1 LQEEADAN
9 LNVMQ
14 IGFRSASEKPANDAD
29 QRFSSEREMIQ
40 TSLSRTAHVF
50 AINWSGSHHR
60 RSRVPGTLSIIKHR
74 LLFSVATV
82 SIAVALGF
90 AAGRS
95 SFSVSDSA
103 PISAAAVAP
112 AAAQPPATVTLS
124 EPKLAN
130 LQLQIAQAKAGPLVR
145 AVSATG
151 SIGYDQ
157 LHLARIKPMARGR
170 IETLDVTIGDRV
182 VAGQGLA
189 VLDNFD
195 LSAAH
200 SRVLSA
206 EAALNQAKAQLAA
219 ASAAYDRAANLI
231 RSDLVTQAELQARR
245 ATVAT
250 MEADLRTKEAELRQ
264 YHQEEARLLP
274 VRSAA
279 AGSGSSSD
287 QPPADSRGAIVA
299 PFAGVV
305 DSVSVATGEIVDPA
319 TPIFTVSDLSTV
331 WVQADVAAR
340 DLDAVK
346 VGDAVEVKVSA
357 FPGRVF
363 AGRVTYIPDQIESAT
378 GMAKVRSEVPNP
390 DGALRVNMF
399 ATVNILSPQGGD
411 AVLVP
416 SESLQEVNGQSVVFI
431 PTGQGQFAWRAVHTG
446 LVANGKTQITSGLA
460 AGTQVVGE
468 GSYWLKAALMQ
479 STITDQG

>member
-1 LQEEADAN
+1 
-9 LNVMQ
+9 
-14 IGFRSASEKPANDAD
+14 
-29 QRFSSEREMIQ
+29 
-40 TSLSRTAHVF
+40 
-50 AINWSGSHHR
+50 
-60 RSRVPGTLSIIKHR
+60 
-74 LLFSVATV
+74 
-82 SIAVALGF
+82 
-90 AAGRS
+90 
-95 SFSVSDSA
+95 
-103 PISAAAVAP
+103 
-112 AAAQPPATVTLS
+112 
-124 EPKLAN
+124 
-130 LQLQIAQAKAGPLVR
+130 VR

-151 SIGYDQ
+151 SVGYDQ
-157 LHLARIKPMARGR
+157 LHLARIKPTARGR
-170 IETLDVTIGDRV
+170 IETVNVTGGDRV
-182 VAGQGLA
+182 VAGQRLA

-219 ASAAYDRAANLI
+219 AGAAYDRAANLI
-231 RSDLVTQAELQARR
+231 RSDLVTQAELEARR

-250 MEADLRTKEAELRQ
+250 MEAGLRSKEAELRQ
-264 YHQEEARLLP
+264 YHEEEARLLP
-274 VRSAA
+274 VRPAA

-331 WVQADVAAR
+331 WVQADVAEK
-340 DLDAVK
+340 DLGAVK
-346 VGDAVEVKVSA
+346 VGDAVEVRVSA

-378 GMAKVRSEVPNP
+378 GMAKVRCEVPNL
-390 DGALRVNMF
+390 DGSLRVNMF
-399 ATVNILSPQGGD
+399 ATVTILSPQDGD

-416 SESLQEVNGQSVVFI
+416 STSLQEVNKQSVVFV
-431 PTGQGQFAWRAVHTG
+431 PAGDGKFTWRPVHTG

-460 AGTQVVGE
+460 AGTPVVGE

-479 STITDQG
+479 STIPDQG

>member
-1 LQEEADAN
+1 
-9 LNVMQ
+9 
-14 IGFRSASEKPANDAD
+14 
-29 QRFSSEREMIQ
+29 MIH

-50 AINWSGSHHR
+50 AINWPGTDNR
-60 RSRVPGTLSIIKHR
+60 RSLLPGRLPIVKRR
-74 LLFSVATV
+74 LLLSVATV
-82 SIAVALGF
+82 GIAVVAGF

-95 SFSVSDSA
+95 LPSASIAVPVSA
-103 PISAAAVAP
+103 PSVAAAAPQLP
-112 AAAQPPATVTLS
+112 AAIILS

-130 LQLQIAQAKAGPLVR
+130 MQLQIEEAKAGPLVR

-151 SIGYDQ
+151 SVGYDQ
-157 LHLARIKPMARGR
+157 LHLARIRPMARGR
-170 IETLDVTIGDRV
+170 IEALDVTAGDRV
-182 VAGQGLA
+182 VAGQRLA

-200 SRVLSA
+200 SKVLGA

-219 ASAAYDRAANLI
+219 ASAAYDRATNLI
-231 RSDLVTQAELQARR
+231 RSDLVTQAELVARR
-245 ATVAT
+245 ATAVT
-250 MEADLRTKEAELRQ
+250 MEADLRTKEAQLRQ
-264 YHQEEARLLP
+264 YQEEEARLLP
-274 VRSAA
+274 VRPAA
-279 AGSGSSSD
+279 AGADTSND
-287 QPPADSRGAIVA
+287 QPGDSRGALFA

-331 WVQADVAAR
+331 WVQADVAER
-340 DLDAVK
+340 DLGAVK

-378 GMAKVRSEVPNP
+378 GMAKVRAEVPNP

-399 ATVNILSPQGGD
+399 ATVTIQSPQDSD

-416 SESLQEVNGQSVVFI
+416 SSSLQEVNKQSVVFV
-431 PTGQGQFAWRAVHTG
+431 PTGDGQFAWRAVHTG

-479 STITDQG
+479 STIPDQG

>member
-1 LQEEADAN
+1 
-9 LNVMQ
+9 
-14 IGFRSASEKPANDAD
+14 
-29 QRFSSEREMIQ
+29 MIH

-50 AINWSGSHHR
+50 AINWSGSDN
-60 RSRVPGTLSIIKHR
+60 RSLLPGRLPIVKR
-74 LLFSVATV
+74 LLLGVATV
-82 SIAVALGF
+82 AIAVAAGF

-95 SFSVSDSA
+95 LPSASIAVPVSA
-103 PISAAAVAP
+103 PSAVAADP
-112 AAAQPPATVTLS
+112 ELPATITLS

-130 LQLQIAQAKAGPLVR
+130 LQLQIGQAKAGPLVR

-151 SIGYDQ
+151 SVGYDQ
-157 LHLARIKPMARGR
+157 LHLARIKPTARGR
-170 IETLDVTIGDRV
+170 IETVDVTAGDRV
-182 VAGQGLA
+182 VAGQRLA

-200 SRVLSA
+200 SKVLGA

-219 ASAAYDRAANLI
+219 ASAAYDRATNLI
-231 RSDLVTQAELQARR
+231 RSDLVTQAELVARR
-245 ATVAT
+245 ATAVT
-250 MEADLRTKEAELRQ
+250 MEADLRTKEAQLRQ
-264 YHQEEARLLP
+264 YQEEEARLLP
-274 VRSAA
+274 VRPAA
-279 AGSGSSSD
+279 AGADTSND
-287 QPPADSRGAIVA
+287 QPGDSRGALFA

-331 WVQADVAAR
+331 WVQADVAER
-340 DLDAVK
+340 DLGAVK

-357 FPGRVF
+357 FPDRVF

-378 GMAKVRSEVPNP
+378 GMAKVRCEVPNP

-399 ATVNILSPQGGD
+399 TTVTILSPQGGD
-411 AVLVP
+411 AVLAP
-416 SESLQEVNGQSVVFI
+416 SSSLQEVNGQSVVFI
-431 PTGQGQFAWRAVHTG
+431 PTGDRQFAWRAVHTG

-460 AGTQVVGE
+460 AGTPVVGE

-479 STITDQG
+479 STIPDQG